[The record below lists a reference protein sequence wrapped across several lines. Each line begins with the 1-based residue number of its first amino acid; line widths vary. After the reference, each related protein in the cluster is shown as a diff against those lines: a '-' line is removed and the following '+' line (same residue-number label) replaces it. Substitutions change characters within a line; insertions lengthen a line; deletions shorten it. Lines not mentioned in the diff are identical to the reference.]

1 MEYEVDVFIK
11 RHDLLKP
18 HTTLLIGVSGGPDS
32 MALLYYLNTRKYE
45 WDLHLIVVSVDHGL
59 RGEASREDVDY
70 VKAFCFEHNIAFHN
84 TSVDVPAFKR
94 KHKLGTQQAAREM
107 RYAFFCEQMK
117 EHQAD
122 YLVLGHHGDDQI
134 ETMLMRLTRI
144 SNPDSLNGIPLRR
157 EFATGQII
165 RPLLAVT
172 KKEIEAYCKEKGI
185 TPRRDPSN
193 EEDVYTRNY
202 FRMHLSPLLKEQ
214 NPNLHR
220 SIQKL
225 SEAITA
231 DTHYL
236 NQQAKKAFE
245 SIVRIANKPKQVECS
260 IILLK
265 KYPFAL
271 QRRVFHLILNYL
283 YDVLPDG
290 LHYGHEEQFFDLIHS
305 ERANASIDL
314 PKKLRM
320 TKSYQSIQFQI
331 KEEEALDYS
340 CFLSVPGE
348 ITLPDGTEI
357 VTSVINPPFSKDL
370 NRNVL
375 IVQVEDVEKQ
385 TPFLVRYREPG
396 DRMYVKGLHGRK
408 KVKDIFIDKK
418 IPMHQRDTWPLIV
431 DQQGDVLWIVGLIKG
446 IVKDHSNGH
455 QFIQIEYRSNE
466 NI

>member
-1 MEYEVDVFIK
+1 MEYEIDGFIK

-18 HTTLLIGVSGGPDS
+18 HSTLLIGVSGGPDS
-32 MALLYYLNTRKYE
+32 MALLYYLNARKHQ
-45 WDLHLIVVSVDHGL
+45 WDFHLIVLSVDHGL
-59 RGEASREDVDY
+59 RGEASREDVEY
-70 VKAFCFEHNIAFHN
+70 VRAFCFEHNIAFHN
-84 TSVDVPAFKR
+84 TSVDVPTYKK
-94 KHKLGTQQAAREM
+94 KHKLGTQEAARKM
-107 RYAFFCEQMK
+107 RYTFFYEQMK
-117 EHQAD
+117 QHQAD

-134 ETMLMRLTRI
+134 ETMLMRLTRS
-144 SNPDSLNGIPLRR
+144 SNPAALTGIPLRR

-165 RPLLAVT
+165 RPFLAVT
-172 KKEIEAYCKEKGI
+172 KKDIESYCKEKGI

-193 EEDVYTRNY
+193 EEDLYTRNF

-236 NQQAKKAFE
+236 DQQAQKAFE
-245 SIVRIANKPKQVECS
+245 SIVHIINKPKQVECS

-283 YDVLPDG
+283 YDVLPDS

-314 PKKLRM
+314 PKKMRM
-320 TKSYQSIQFQI
+320 TKSYQSIHFQFQ
-331 KEEEALDYS
+331 EEKAHNFSY
-340 CFLSVPGE
+340 FLPVPGE
-348 ITLPDGTEI
+348 VRLPDGTEI
-357 VTSVINPPFSKDL
+357 VASVIKPPFSKNQD
-370 NRNVL
+370 RNVL
-375 IVQVEDVEKQ
+375 IVQVDVEKQ
-385 TPFLVRYREPG
+385 TPFLVRYRQPG

-418 IPMHQRDTWPLIV
+418 IPLHQRDRWPLIV
-431 DQQGDVLWIVGLIKG
+431 DQQGDVLWVIGLVKG
-446 IVKDHSNGH
+446 TEKGHSNGH
-455 QFIQIEYRSNE
+455 QFIKIEYRSNE

>member
-1 MEYEVDVFIK
+1 MEYEVDTFIK

-32 MALLYYLNTRKYE
+32 MALLHYLNTRKYE
-45 WDLHLIVVSVDHGL
+45 WDFHLIVVSVDHGL

-70 VKAFCFEHNIAFHN
+70 VRAFCFENNMAFHS
-84 TSVDVPAFKR
+84 TSVDVPAFKK
-94 KHKLGTQQAAREM
+94 KHKLGTQEAARKM
-107 RYAFFCEQMK
+107 RYTFFYDQMK

-134 ETMLMRLTRI
+134 ETMFMRLTRS
-144 SNPDSLNGIPLRR
+144 SNPASLTGIPLRR

-165 RPLLAVT
+165 RPFLAVT

-193 EEDVYTRNY
+193 EEDVYTRNF

-236 NQQAKKAFE
+236 DQQAKKAFK
-245 SIVRIANKPKQVECS
+245 SIVHTANKPKKVECS

-314 PKKLRM
+314 PKKMQM
-320 TKSYQSIQFQI
+320 TKSYQSIRFQFQ
-331 KEEEALDYS
+331 EEVALDFS
-340 CFLSVPGE
+340 CSLSVPGAV
-348 ITLPDGTEI
+348 TLPDGTEI
-357 VTSVINPPFSKDL
+357 AASVINPPFPKDRD
-370 NRNVL
+370 RNVL

-385 TPFLVRYREPG
+385 TPFWVRYREPG

-431 DQQGDVLWIVGLIKG
+431 DQQGDVLWVVGLIKG